1 MRLYRMEQSIKQD
14 TMNRTVLSKLVRL
27 NIITPGGICRLAKC
41 FVQDGVS
48 LMALMRFS
56 AHYYPNRCALVSDD
70 GRFTY
75 RELFELAQRLT
86 RVLHSDYGLEAGA
99 SVGMMC
105 RSHLMATLL
114 LPALSRLGVRIK
126 LINIDIA
133 PSKLID
139 FVKNNHIKLL
149 ICDTELK
156 DTRIPDGLSCTVRET
171 EDLFLAISN
180 KDHDKDTSLPCI
192 KRGGEISVFTGGS
205 SGKHKE
211 AARRMSIFQFL
222 PPFFAL
228 LRDLHIDERDSVFLP
243 LPLYHGFGLS
253 TLIIS
258 LLMGKKVCLAKHFD
272 ADKALKIISEE
283 KIDVLPVVPAMLARM
298 WQTDNAPMLM
308 KTVKCVICGGD
319 RLDRKWIDLTTRHL
333 GKIIYN
339 LFGTT
344 EAGFFMLATPQDLLR
359 HEEVTI
365 GRPICGVKCKVE
377 NIDSD
382 GIGSLWV
389 RSSWAMI
396 GMKDKWQNTGDM
408 VHCNAEGYYFYR
420 GRSDKMIV
428 CGGENVYP
436 EDVEKVI
443 NGHPEV
449 VNSIVFPTADPLFGT
464 VLNAKVELMPH
475 STISPD
481 EIRTWLNSRLSRAEM
496 PHQIFIQPISI
507 SETGKTLRNKGD
519 RS

>member
-1 MRLYRMEQSIKQD
+1 MMSGTLF
-14 TMNRTVLSKLVRL
+14 SKLVKL
-27 NIITPGGICRLAKC
+27 NLVTPSGIYRLAKC

-48 LMALMRFS
+48 LMAIMRFS

-70 GRFTY
+70 MRFTY
-75 RELFELAQRLT
+75 KELFVLAQRLT
-86 RVLHSDYGLEAGA
+86 KVLHSDYSLEADAG
-99 SVGMMC
+99 VGIMC
-105 RSHLMATLL
+105 RSHLMGTLL

-126 LINIDIA
+126 LINTDIA

-139 FVKNNHIKLL
+139 FVKKNRIKLL

-156 DTRIPDGLSCTVRET
+156 DTRIPDDLPCPVRET

-180 KDHDKDTSLPCI
+180 KGQDKDPTLPYI

-211 AARRMSIFQFL
+211 AARQMSIFQFL

-228 LRDLHIDERDSVFLP
+228 LRDLHVDEHDSVFLP

-258 LLMGKKVCLAKHFD
+258 LLMGKKICLAKHFD
-272 ADKALKIISEE
+272 ADEALKIVSKE

-298 WQTDNAPMLM
+298 WQADNAPTLM
-308 KTVKCVICGGD
+308 KTVKCIICGGD
-319 RLDRKWIDLTTRHL
+319 RLDWKWINLTTKHL
-333 GKIIYN
+333 GKVIYN

-344 EAGFFMLATPQDLLR
+344 EAGFFMLATPDDLLK

-365 GRPICGVKCKVE
+365 GRPIRGVKCKVE
-377 NIDSD
+377 NINSD

-389 RSSWAMI
+389 RSSWAMT
-396 GMKDKWQNTGDM
+396 GMKDKWQNTGDL
-408 VHCNAEGYYFYR
+408 VYCNAEGYYFYR
-420 GRSDKMIV
+420 GRSDNMVV

-443 NGHPEV
+443 NEHPEV
-449 VNSIVFPTADPLFGT
+449 VSSIVFPAADPLFGT
-464 VLNAKVELMPH
+464 VLNAKVELTPH

-481 EIRTWLNSRLSRAEM
+481 EIRTWLHSRLSRAEM
-496 PHQIFIQPISI
+496 PHQILIQPINI
-507 SETGKTLRNKGD
+507 SETGKMVRDKEN
-519 RS
+519 RP

>member
-1 MRLYRMEQSIKQD
+1 
-14 TMNRTVLSKLVRL
+14 MNGTVFSKLVEL
-27 NIITPGGICRLAKC
+27 NIITPGGIYRLAKC

-56 AHYYPNRCALVSDD
+56 AHHYPDRCALVSDD
-70 GRFTY
+70 GRFNY

-86 RVLHSDYGLEAGA
+86 RMLHSDYSLDTDA
-99 SVGMMC
+99 SVGIMC
-105 RSHLMATLL
+105 RNHLMGTLL
-114 LPALSRLGVRIK
+114 LPALSRLGVKIK
-126 LINIDIA
+126 LINTDIA

-139 FVKNNHIKLL
+139 FVMKNRIKLL

-171 EDLFLAISN
+171 EDLFLALSN
-180 KDHDKDTSLPCI
+180 KEQDKDSALPCI

-211 AARRMSIFQFL
+211 AARQMSIFQFL

-228 LRDLHIDERDSVFLP
+228 LRDLHIDEHDSVFLP

-258 LLMGKKVCLAKHFD
+258 LLMGKKICLAKHFD
-272 ADKALKIISEE
+272 ADEALKIISKE
-283 KIDVLPVVPAMLARM
+283 KIEVLPVVPAMLARM
-298 WQTDNAPMLM
+298 WQADNAPMLM

-319 RLDRKWIDLTTRHL
+319 RLDRKWINLTTQHL
-333 GKIIYN
+333 GKVIYN

-344 EAGFFMLATPQDLLR
+344 EAGFFMLATPEDLSR

-365 GRPICGVKCKVE
+365 GRPIHGVKCKVE
-377 NIDSD
+377 NIDSE

-389 RSSWAMI
+389 RSNWAMT
-396 GMKDKWQNTGDM
+396 GMKDKWQNTGDL
-408 VHCNAEGYYFYR
+408 VYCNEEGYYFYR

-436 EDVEKVI
+436 ENVEKVI

-449 VNSIVFPTADPLFGT
+449 LNSFVFPTTDPLFGT
-464 VLNAKVELMPH
+464 VLNAKVELTPH
-475 STISPD
+475 SSISPD
-481 EIRTWLNSRLSRAEM
+481 EIRTWLHSRLSRAEM
-496 PHQIFIQPISI
+496 PHQIFIQPINI
-507 SETGKTLRNKGD
+507 SDTGKTVRNKGN